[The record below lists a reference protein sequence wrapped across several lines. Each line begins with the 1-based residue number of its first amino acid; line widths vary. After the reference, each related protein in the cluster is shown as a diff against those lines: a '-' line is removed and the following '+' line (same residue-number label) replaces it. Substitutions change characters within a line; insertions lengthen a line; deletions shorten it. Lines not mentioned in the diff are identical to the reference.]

1 MEFLKVL
8 ALRGPNMWAN
18 FPVLEAWVDLGPLK
32 DSPSTSIPGFND
44 RLMSWLPTMIEHQC
58 SEGVRGGFFQR
69 LREGTYPAHIL
80 EHVTLEL
87 QELLGM
93 PIKYGRAREMKED
106 SSIYKVV
113 VQYRVEEVG
122 RACLYAARELVLA
135 AMADRPYDLKG
146 ELQKLRDLAHEVALG
161 PSTAAIV
168 EAARKRGIPHR
179 RLNSGS
185 LIQLGQGARQ
195 RRILT
200 AETDRTGAIAE
211 SIAQDKELTRTL
223 LTAVGVPVPEGR
235 PVADAED
242 AWEAARSIGHPV
254 VVKPRYGNHGR
265 GVATNLSTREQV
277 VAAYQNAKEQGDEV
291 VVERFAPGD
300 DYRILVIDG
309 KVVAVSRREPAH
321 VIGDGQR
328 TISQLVEDVNTDP
341 RRSDHH
347 ATALSKIVL
356 DPVALEVLREQGYT
370 PDSVPPQSE
379 RVLIRRNANLSTGGT
394 ASDVTDE
401 VHPDVVARSIDAA
414 RVIGLDIAGVDIVAV
429 DISRPLEEQGGVVV
443 EVNAGPGLRMHLEP
457 SSGTPRPVGEAIVD
471 MMFSEGDNG
480 RIPLIAVTGV
490 NGKTTTTRLIAHILR
505 GTGKTVGMTNS
516 DGIYVDSRRI
526 ETGDCSGPQSARA
539 ILLNPKVEAAVFEAA
554 RGGILREGL
563 GFDKCDVAVVT
574 NIGEGDHL
582 GIAGIETLE
591 KLALVKRTIVDV
603 VQPTGTAVLKAD
615 DPWVEQMAPKCP
627 GSVLFFCRDAEHPV
641 IQAKRAQGG
650 RVAFVRDGGVV
661 LAEGDTEI
669 ALAPLA
675 RIPLTY
681 DGRVA
686 FQVENVLAAAGAAW
700 SAGVPLDLIRMGL
713 ASFTSSAQVTP
724 GRFNVLEAN
733 GAAVIIDYG
742 HNPSAVTALV
752 DALAMFP
759 QKRRSIIFSAEGDRR
774 DEDII
779 RQTEILGDAFDSV
792 LLYEYPDRRGREAGE
807 ILALL
812 REGFAT
818 ATRLSEVIETPD
830 EPTAVDQALRA
841 LKPGDLLVIQPKE
854 IDDIVNEVIR
864 FLETTPPKPE
874 RTSTSK
880 PTHAGARA
888 LVGQAGS

>member
-18 FPVLEAWVDLGPLK
+18 FPVLEAWVDLGALK
-32 DSPSTSIPGFND
+32 DSSSTSIPGFND

-87 QELLGM
+87 QELLDM
-93 PIKYGRAREMKED
+93 PVKYGRAREMKED
-106 SSIYKVV
+106 SSVYKVV
-113 VQYRVEEVG
+113 VQYRDEQVG

-135 AMADRPYDLKG
+135 AMADRPFDVQA
-146 ELQKLRDLAHEVALG
+146 EVQRLRELAHEVALG

-168 EAARKRGIPHR
+168 AAAKTRGIPHR

-185 LIQLGQGARQ
+185 LIQLGQGAKQ

-211 SIAQDKELTRTL
+211 SIAQDKDLTRTL
-223 LTAVGVPVPEGR
+223 LSAVGVPVPTGR
-235 PVADAED
+235 PVRNADD
-242 AWEAARSIGHPV
+242 AWEAAQDIGGPV
-254 VVKPRYGNHGR
+254 VVKPQFGNQGR
-265 GVATNLSTREQV
+265 GVATNLTTREQV
-277 VAAYQNAKEQGDEV
+277 VAAYHNAREQGDEV
-291 VVERFAPGD
+291 VVESYAPGA
-300 DYRILVIDG
+300 DYRILVVDG
-309 KVVAVSRREPAH
+309 KVVAASRREPAH
-321 VIGDGQR
+321 VIGDGSR
-328 TISQLVEDVNTDP
+328 TIAQLVAEVNKDP

-356 DPVALEVLREQGYT
+356 DPVALEVLREQGAA
-370 PDSVPPQSE
+370 PDTVPAAGV

-394 ASDVTDE
+394 AADVTDE
-401 VHPDVVARSIDAA
+401 IHPDVAARSVDAA
-414 RVIGLDIAGVDIVAV
+414 RVIGLDIAGVDIVAL

-457 SSGTPRPVGEAIVD
+457 SSGTPRPVGEAIID
-471 MMFSEGDNG
+471 MMFPEGENG
-480 RIPLIAVTGV
+480 RIPVIAVTGV
-490 NGKTTTTRLIAHILR
+490 NGKTTTTRLIAHIVR

-516 DGIYVDSRRI
+516 DGIYVDNRRI
-526 ETGDCSGPQSARA
+526 EAGDCSGPQSARA

-582 GIAGIETLE
+582 GISGIETLE

-603 VQPTGTAVLKAD
+603 VQPSGVAVLKAD

-627 GSVLFFCRDAEHPV
+627 GSVLFFCRDGLHPV
-641 IQAKRAQGG
+641 IQAKRAEGG
-650 RVAFVRDGGVV
+650 RVAFVRDDILM
-661 LAEGDTEI
+661 LAEGADEI
-669 ALAPLA
+669 ELAPLS

-686 FQVENVLAAAGAAW
+686 FQVENALAAAAATW
-700 SAGVPLDLIRMGL
+700 SAGIPLDLIRMGL
-713 ASFTSSAQVTP
+713 ATFTSSAHVTP
-724 GRFNVLEAN
+724 GRFNVLESN

-752 DALAMFP
+752 EALEMFP
-759 QKRRSIIFSAEGDRR
+759 QQRRSIIFSAEGDRR
-774 DEDII
+774 DEDIV
-779 RQTEILGDAFDSV
+779 RQAEILGDAFDTV
-792 LLYEYPDRRGREAGE
+792 VLYEYPNRRGREKGE

-812 REGFAT
+812 KEGFAPG
-818 ATRLSEVIETPD
+818 TRLVDIVEVAD
-830 EPTAVDQALRA
+830 EPTAVELALRA
-841 LKPGDLLVIQPKE
+841 LEPGDLLVVQPKE
-854 IDDIVNEVIR
+854 IDDVVGEVIR
-864 FLETTPPKPE
+864 FLETNPPQAKRKP
-874 RTSTSK
+874 
-880 PTHAGARA
+880 HATERA
-888 LVGQAGS
+888 LVGQASV